1 MPKIKAKDI
10 ADKIV
15 RCLLEGD
22 KERDLAE
29 ILNNEIEGT
38 KIVRDPSLSNLS
50 EEQQKGVMKY
60 WQKLR
65 RINGIPDGDTIDLKA
80 LGDAQNYL
88 KLVDVVDDDDNFR
101 YAVCGDE
108 IIRTTGTDMTGRS
121 VLEAETK
128 SRSQIFEA
136 ACYMAARR
144 LKRPFYTVFKST
156 KKDTASPS
164 HRLILPLGKNGQL
177 IRLLVCDL
185 EHNTQS

>member
-1 MPKIKAKDI
+1 MPKFKAKDI

-50 EEQQKGVMKY
+50 EERQKGVMKL
-60 WQKLR
+60 WQKQR
-65 RINGIPDGDTIDLKA
+65 RIKGIPDGDRIDLNE
-80 LGDAQNYL
+80 LGDAQSFL
-88 KLVDVVDDDDNFR
+88 KLIDVVDDDDNFR
-101 YAVCGDE
+101 YALCGSE
-108 IIRTTGTDMTGRS
+108 IIRAAGADMTGQS
-121 VLEAETK
+121 VLEADTK

-136 ACYMAARR
+136 ACYMAAKR

-156 KKDTASPS
+156 HQDTNGPS
-164 HRLILPLGKNGQL
+164 HRLVLPLGKNGQL

-185 EHNTQS
+185 KCDAGA